1 MKDPLLGAQLANFR
15 VDRLLGQ
22 GGMASVYY
30 GQDIK
35 LHRPVAI
42 KVLDKRY
49 KNHPA
54 YAARFVNEAR
64 MMAKWHHENIIQ
76 IYYSDEESGFPY
88 YVMEYVD
95 GQDLSAIISQ
105 YQEQGKLMPI
115 AEVLR
120 ISRAIASALDY
131 AHQHGVIHRD
141 VKPSNILLS
150 KDGRILLGDF
160 GMALELRDGSQGTVF
175 GSPHYISPEQA
186 RRSADAIPQS
196 DLYSLGVILYE
207 LLTGAVPFNAEE
219 PSEIALQ
226 QISMSPPLPRSIN
239 PDLKPAVEAV
249 LLKALQKDSRER
261 YQSGDKLVT
270 ALAEA
275 LNSTGEAKRT
285 TLPPLPVGV
294 PTLHRRDASLEK
306 IANRNAP
313 KGQAAQKPAGKM
325 PATVRIS
332 DPAKRKNYWG
342 AGIILLVLLGIG
354 LTIFLARK
362 PTIAV
367 LPEPTLTLTLQTPT
381 ELVLPTQTF
390 TLAPPSPTTESATR
404 EPTFTPTSLPTDTST
419 PPPTIVAQPT
429 VMFPEGNLYRLF
441 YNETS
446 FYMLNRSYGHR
457 SISGFVFQRLDTDG
471 LPMEDIFQGFRW
483 ETSRF
488 DYLPRNFCVNIT
500 LYGDQ
505 DPPYLD
511 PGECRAGLMK
521 TIQPRFDKP
530 EGILFWTP
538 KDGSTQFRVLWLDT
552 EVARCEITAGAC
564 DFYIP

>member
-249 LLKALQKDSRER
+249 LQKALQKDSRER
-261 YQSGDKLVT
+261 
-270 ALAEA
+270 
-275 LNSTGEAKRT
+275 
-285 TLPPLPVGV
+285 
-294 PTLHRRDASLEK
+294 
-306 IANRNAP
+306 
-313 KGQAAQKPAGKM
+313 
-325 PATVRIS
+325 
-332 DPAKRKNYWG
+332 
-342 AGIILLVLLGIG
+342 
-354 LTIFLARK
+354 
-362 PTIAV
+362 
-367 LPEPTLTLTLQTPT
+367 
-381 ELVLPTQTF
+381 
-390 TLAPPSPTTESATR
+390 
-404 EPTFTPTSLPTDTST
+404 
-419 PPPTIVAQPT
+419 
-429 VMFPEGNLYRLF
+429 
-441 YNETS
+441 
-446 FYMLNRSYGHR
+446 
-457 SISGFVFQRLDTDG
+457 
-471 LPMEDIFQGFRW
+471 
-483 ETSRF
+483 
-488 DYLPRNFCVNIT
+488 
-500 LYGDQ
+500 
-505 DPPYLD
+505 
-511 PGECRAGLMK
+511 
-521 TIQPRFDKP
+521 
-530 EGILFWTP
+530 
-538 KDGSTQFRVLWLDT
+538 
-552 EVARCEITAGAC
+552 
-564 DFYIP
+564 